1 MLTPGVRNAWQG
13 QKEGT
18 YSGMFDVWS
27 QAYRSGGLFGDGG
40 VYGGCIQDAV
50 GNFTKKGL
58 TFWSRDL
65 FVALFMAIFAG
76 GGSGGSG
83 GEL

>member
-1 MLTPGVRNAWQG
+1 MRGTFHEHRVVVLTGEACTG
-13 QKEGT
+13 EG
-18 YSGMFDVWS
+18 DEVW
-27 QAYRSGGLFGDGG
+27 AHAGGGLFGDGG